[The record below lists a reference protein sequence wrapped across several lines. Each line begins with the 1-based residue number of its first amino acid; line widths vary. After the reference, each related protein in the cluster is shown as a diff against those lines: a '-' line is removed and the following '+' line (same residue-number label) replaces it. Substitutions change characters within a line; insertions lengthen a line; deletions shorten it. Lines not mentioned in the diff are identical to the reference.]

1 MMTDAARSR
10 LQGFV
15 SFSKSCKCKATS
27 TTGTTRTETIEGPDG
42 ITIRAT
48 YYPQPSCDC
57 CGKPWERKKA

>member
-1 MMTDAARSR
+1 MTQDVARSR

-15 SFSKSCKCKATS
+15 SFSKSCKCNATS

-48 YYPQPSCDC
+48 YDPQPSFDC
-57 CGKPWERKKA
+57 CGNLGRGG